1 MSCPAQKASPAP
13 VITRTCVSSSIA
25 RSSSTSSISRCSC
38 GLMALRLSGRLKI
51 TQVMPSSF
59 STLMVSY
66 FLVVILLSPRSTW
79 LKSCSEQLIGGNSI
93 ALSRPPG
100 QDDRP
105 LGLEQKPDL
114 AIGRDREIGGRGDL
128 QADAVADDVDTAG
141 RPQKR
146 HPADPA
152 GEAIVA
158 SARPTFTGLRRSD
171 ADAFGPDR
179 DRYVAGI

>member
-51 TQVMPSSF
+51 TQVMPFSF

-66 FLVVILLSPRSTW
+66 FLVVIGCLLVWFDQAPAPTQTLPR
-79 LKSCSEQLIGGNSI
+79 IRGRAGRGGKGQRCI
-93 ALSRPPG
+93 ASSSPPG

-105 LGLEQKPDL
+105 LWVEEKADL
-114 AIGRDREIGGRGDL
+114 AIGGQRKIGRRGDL
-128 QADAVADDVDTAG
+128 QVDAVADD
-141 RPQKR
+141 
-146 HPADPA
+146 
-152 GEAIVA
+152 
-158 SARPTFTGLRRSD
+158 
-171 ADAFGPDR
+171 
-179 DRYVAGI
+179 